1 MTALSHMLTVT
12 DLHIK
17 LRSDH
22 MYNREKSGNL
32 INNSDIFWV
41 TEWLKGRDK
50 CFGNKQH
57 KRFNFSVFKQ
67 IFPGTDYVRSC
78 LVPTAISFQKTFKN
92 TINALNIATAE
103 CVQWFNTMYVVISA
117 IRKSLYHSSHLLLHI

>member
-1 MTALSHMLTVT
+1 MLPVTA
-12 DLHIK
+12 LHIK

-22 MYNREKSGNL
+22 MCNREKSGNL

-50 CFGNKQH
+50 CFGNRQH

-67 IFPGTDYVRSC
+67 ILPGTDYVRSY

-92 TINALNIATAE
+92 TNTLSIATAE
-103 CVQWFNTMYVVISA
+103 CAQWFHTMYVVISA
-117 IRKSLYHSSHLLLHI
+117 I